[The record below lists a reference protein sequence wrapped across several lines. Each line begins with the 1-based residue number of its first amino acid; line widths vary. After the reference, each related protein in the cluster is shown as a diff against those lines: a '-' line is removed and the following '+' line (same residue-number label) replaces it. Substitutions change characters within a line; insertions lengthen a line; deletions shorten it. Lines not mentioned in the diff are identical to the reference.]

1 MYAVIY
7 GDNEN
12 GENIEVEGLFQ
23 THAEAVKALYESAS
37 QTFDSM
43 NIDIESCVED
53 EYDWS
58 PRGEIH
64 KESTWANSGGKD
76 GYALFWNVIEIDDR
90 AFQNK

>member
-64 KESTWANSGGKD
+64 KESAWAYNGGD
-76 GYALFWNVIEIDDR
+76 EGYALFWNVIEIDDR

>member
-23 THAEAVKALYESAS
+23 TRVEAVKALYESAS
-37 QTFDSM
+37 KTFDSL
-43 NIDIESCVED
+43 NIDIESCEED

-58 PRGEIH
+58 PRGQLPRPIKGTGLAKGLIPLYLSEVCN
-64 KESTWANSGGKD
+64 SCTWS
-76 GYALFWNVIEIDDR
+76 
-90 AFQNK
+90 

>member
-64 KESTWANSGGKD
+64 KESACAYSGGDD

>member
-7 GDNEN
+7 GDMEN

-64 KESTWANSGGKD
+64 KESAWANSGSKD

>member
-1 MYAVIY
+1 
-7 GDNEN
+7 
-12 GENIEVEGLFQ
+12 
-23 THAEAVKALYESAS
+23 
-37 QTFDSM
+37 M

-64 KESTWANSGGKD
+64 KESAWANSGGKD
-76 GYALFWNVIEIDDR
+76 GYALFWNVIEIDNR

>member
-1 MYAVIY
+1 MNFCFYSKY
-7 GDNEN
+7 N
-12 GENIEVEGLFQ
+12 GKSTIEQLRRVTFLFPPR
-23 THAEAVKALYESAS
+23 HFILSI
-37 QTFDSM
+37 

-64 KESTWANSGGKD
+64 KESAWANSGGKD

>member
-64 KESTWANSGGKD
+64 KESAWAYRGGDD